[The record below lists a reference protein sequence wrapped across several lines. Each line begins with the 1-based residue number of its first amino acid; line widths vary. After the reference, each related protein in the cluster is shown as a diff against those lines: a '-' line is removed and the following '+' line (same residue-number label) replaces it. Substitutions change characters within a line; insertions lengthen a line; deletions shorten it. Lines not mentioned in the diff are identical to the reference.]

1 MQGPMSNTVLDFWRM
16 VWQEK
21 APIVVMITKLKE
33 KNRTKCESYLPD
45 RYGLYGG
52 DLEVFVHSITEKD
65 GFILRNITMKVS
77 VKVVCS

>member
-33 KNRTKCESYLPD
+33 KNR
-45 RYGLYGG
+45 
-52 DLEVFVHSITEKD
+52 
-65 GFILRNITMKVS
+65 VS
-77 VKVVCS
+77 GH